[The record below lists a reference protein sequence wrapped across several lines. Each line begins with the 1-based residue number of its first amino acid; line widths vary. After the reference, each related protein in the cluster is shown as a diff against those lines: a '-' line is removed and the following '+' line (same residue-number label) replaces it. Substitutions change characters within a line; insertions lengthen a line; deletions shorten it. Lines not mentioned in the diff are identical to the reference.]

1 MRAQDLSLR
10 ISDYKYLKGA
20 VSIKQWLLIYGLWI
34 EFKVSTN
41 QDEEKFHVFFFIK
54 LAEI

>member
-54 LAEI
+54 LTEI